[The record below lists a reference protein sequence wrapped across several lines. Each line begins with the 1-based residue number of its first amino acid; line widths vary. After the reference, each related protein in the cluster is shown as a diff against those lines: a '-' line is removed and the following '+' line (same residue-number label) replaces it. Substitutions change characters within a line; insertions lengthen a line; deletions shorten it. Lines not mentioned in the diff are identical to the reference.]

1 MRIDDDEPVRPP
13 LPRGISREGRHTLV
27 ACLVLVALFALV
39 AVFGN
44 SIVALNG
51 PGGMSASSGRAG
63 TVPGDGQ
70 RAGSAT
76 QDSDDDLRTGSI
88 LFVPDHGNVCRKHVI
103 DNRTWRIQSAGTVLC
118 NEAVSW
124 NANSAG
130 NRISPL
136 ARIEAIREGFQQKKP

>member
-13 LPRGISREGRHTLV
+13 LPRGISREGRQTLA
-27 ACLVLVALFALV
+27 ACLVLAALFGLV
-39 AVFGN
+39 AIFGN
-44 SIVALNG
+44 GVVPRSG
-51 PGGMSASSGRAG
+51 PAGMSAGSGRPG
-63 TVPGDGQ
+63 TGLGGSQ
-70 RAGSAT
+70 QAGST
-76 QDSDDDLRTGSI
+76 SQESDDDLRTGSI

-136 ARIEAIREGFQQKKP
+136 ARIEAIRDGFQQKKP

>member
-1 MRIDDDEPVRPP
+1 MRIDDDEPVRAP
-13 LPRGISREGRHTLV
+13 LPRGISREGRQTLA

-44 SIVALNG
+44 SIIPLNG
-51 PGGMSASSGRAG
+51 PGGMSATSGRAG
-63 TVPGDGQ
+63 AAQGGSQ
-70 RAGSAT
+70 RAGTSG

-103 DNRTWRIQSAGTVLC
+103 DNRTWRIQSAGAVLC
-118 NEAVSW
+118 DEAVSW

-136 ARIEAIREGFQQKKP
+136 ARIEAIREGFQQKKQ